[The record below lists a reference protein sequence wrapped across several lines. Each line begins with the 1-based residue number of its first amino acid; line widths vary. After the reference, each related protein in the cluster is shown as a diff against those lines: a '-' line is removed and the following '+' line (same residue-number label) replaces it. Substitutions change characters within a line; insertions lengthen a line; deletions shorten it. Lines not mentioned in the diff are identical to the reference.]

1 MSYPASSRCVANG
14 MPEGMTRHALCQTRA
29 ASGLCDSALDHRLVQ
44 VKARR
49 RPVALITADPARRKH
64 KLAEPLRRRVRKFA
78 LQGSRQ
84 HDASEARRQIRLVEA
99 TNDVE
104 MLS

>member
-1 MSYPASSRCVANG
+1 MQRYLAN
-14 MPEGMTRHALCQTRA
+14 AY
-29 ASGLCDSALDHRLVQ
+29 
-44 VKARR
+44 
-49 RPVALITADPARRKH
+49 
-64 KLAEPLRRRVRKFA
+64 LRRRVRKFA